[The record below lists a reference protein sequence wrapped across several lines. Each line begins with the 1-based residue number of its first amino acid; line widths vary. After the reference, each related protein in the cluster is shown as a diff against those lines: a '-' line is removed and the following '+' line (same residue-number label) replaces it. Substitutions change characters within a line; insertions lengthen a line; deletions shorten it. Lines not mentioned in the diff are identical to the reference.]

1 MTEQRTIACAID
13 QYNRI
18 ADRLANCNVTGSY
31 NNIIAFSDEL
41 RALGQFIC
49 DAFNFSG
56 ETDNRLFAV
65 IDEQTNRITLEDN

>member
-1 MTEQRTIACAID
+1 MAEQRHIECAID

-18 ADRLANCNVTGSY
+18 AERLNNCNVSGSY
-31 NNIIAFSDEL
+31 TNIIAFSGEL

-49 DAFNFSG
+49 DEFNYSG